1 MTRWLGLIGVAAVLA
16 GCGSGSSPGW
26 AGHGDVRWDKRPYVY
41 APTQEP
47 HDRAVLGEISNNSKR
62 LLALDSRKV
71 VVRDGAGRVLDS
83 STRFSSAWGH
93 PVYGAFQ
100 RPDYTDQVEQFRLG
114 IVAYVQPGKT
124 APLFVSY
131 RMLPGSRPPITA
143 TIRGSRLPLS
153 AGA

>member
-1 MTRWLGLIGVAAVLA
+1 MRRSATLAVTALLVA
-16 GCGSGSSPGW
+16 GCGGSSTPGW
-26 AGHGDVRWDKRPYVY
+26 AGHGVVRWDKRPYVY

-83 STRFSSAWGH
+83 STRFSSSWGH

-100 RPDYTDQVEQFRLG
+100 RPNYTDQVEQFRLG

-153 AGA
+153 GA